1 MTPASVPD
9 RVFTALA
16 DPTRREVLRL
26 VSERGPASATTLE
39 RELPVSRQAVVKHL
53 VVLSRA
59 GLVAGR
65 REGQQVRYTL
75 VPEPLDEA
83 AAWIAAIGARWD
95 ERLAR
100 LRALLT
106 DPGRGAPPPRLDRR
120 EH

>member
-1 MTPASVPD
+1 MTHASVSD

-26 VSERGPASATTLE
+26 VSERGPTSATSLE

-59 GLVAGR
+59 GLVTGR
-65 REGQQVRYTL
+65 RQGQEVRYAL

-100 LRALLT
+100 LRALLLT
-106 DPGRGAPPPRLDRR
+106 EPGS
-120 EH
+120 